1 MYSIQQIRLNV
12 SISLKLFLKWFN
24 CIAGA
29 SSASS
34 IDSSLAVFSGNLV
47 PYIITVCVLAIM
59 FLSLV
64 FILTYLVRMRKI
76 VNRKINEIEE
86 KDRRPAHVRAVDR
99 YLLC

>member
-1 MYSIQQIRLNV
+1 M
-12 SISLKLFLKWFN
+12 SISLKLFLIWLY